1 MGQPMGEVVEL
12 DERGR
17 LTIPSE
23 LRQMLR
29 GPRVRVELGDD
40 NTLVIRPEFDSEAVL
55 KNIRAIRLR
64 GERRRAK
71 YDASSVKDRYGGVK
85 D

>member
-1 MGQPMGEVVEL
+1 MGTAVGEVIEL

-17 LTIPSE
+17 LTIPLE
-23 LRQMLR
+23 FRRILR
-29 GPRVRVELGDD
+29 GSRVRVERGDE
-40 NTLVIRPEFDSEAVL
+40 NTILIRPDFDSEAVL

-64 GERRRAK
+64 GDRRRAK
-71 YDASSVKDRYGGVK
+71 YDASSARDKYGGVK

>member
-1 MGQPMGEVVEL
+1 MGTIMGEVVEL

-17 LTIPSE
+17 LTIPLE
-23 LRQMLR
+23 FRRILR
-29 GPRVRVELGDD
+29 GSRVRVERGDE
-40 NTLVIRPEFDSEAVL
+40 NTILIRPDFDSEVVL

-64 GERRRAK
+64 GDRRRAK
-71 YDASSVKDRYGGVK
+71 YDASSARDKYGGVK

>member
-1 MGQPMGEVVEL
+1 MEL

-17 LTIPSE
+17 LTIPLE
-23 LRQMLR
+23 LRLMLH
-29 GPRVRVELGDD
+29 GPRVRVERGEN
-40 NTLVIRPEFDSEAVL
+40 NTLVIRPEIDSEGVL
-55 KNIRAIRLR
+55 KKISAIRLR

>member
-1 MGQPMGEVVEL
+1 MGTTVGEVIEL

-17 LTIPSE
+17 LTIPLE
-23 LRQMLR
+23 FRRILR
-29 GPRVRVELGDD
+29 GSRVRVERGDE
-40 NTLVIRPEFDSEAVL
+40 NTILIRPDFDSEAVL

-64 GERRRAK
+64 GDRRRAK
-71 YDASSVKDRYGGVK
+71 YDASSARDKYGGVK

>member
-1 MGQPMGEVVEL
+1 MGEVIEF

-23 LRQMLR
+23 LRKMLN
-29 GPRVRVELGDD
+29 GPRVRVERGDD
-40 NTLVIRPEFDSEAVL
+40 NTVLIRSELDAETVL
-55 KNIRAIRLR
+55 KNIKAIRLR

-71 YDASSVKDRYGGVK
+71 YDAASVKDRYGGVK

>member
-1 MGQPMGEVVEL
+1 MGEVVEL

-17 LTIPSE
+17 LTIPAE

-29 GPRVRVELGDD
+29 GPRVRVERGDD
-40 NTLVIRPEFDSEAVL
+40 NTIVVRPEFESEAVL
-55 KNIRAIRLR
+55 KNIRAIKLR
-64 GERRRAK
+64 GERRRAR
-71 YDASSVKDRYGGVK
+71 YDASYAKDRYGGVK

>member
-1 MGQPMGEVVEL
+1 MEL

-17 LTIPSE
+17 LTLPFE

-29 GPRVRVELGDD
+29 GPKVSVERGDG
-40 NTLVIRPEFDSEAVL
+40 NTILIRSESDGETVL

-71 YDASSVKDRYGGVK
+71 YDVSSVKDRFGGVK

>member
-1 MGQPMGEVVEL
+1 MGEVVEL

-29 GPRVRVELGDD
+29 GPRVRVERGDD
-40 NTLVIRPEFDSEAVL
+40 NTIVVRPEFDSEAVL
-55 KNIRAIRLR
+55 KNIRAIKLR

-71 YDASSVKDRYGGVK
+71 YDASSAKDRYGGVK

>member
-1 MGQPMGEVVEL
+1 MGEVVEV

-23 LRQMLR
+23 LRQVLR
-29 GPRVRVELGDD
+29 GPRVRVERGDD
-40 NTLVIRPEFDSEAVL
+40 NTILIRPEFDSEAVL
-55 KNIRAIRLR
+55 KDIRAIRLR
-64 GERRRAK
+64 GERRRAR
-71 YDASSVKDRYGGVK
+71 YDAASVKDRYGSVK